1 MEPHTAWIPPRAA
14 KHQSLAQWRPS
25 SRQPGPHPL
34 PLRRNSSFTRA
45 IIYFFHGHIF
55 QTLLTQSV
63 LSIHLLRGLSSVPFP
78 EAPSYNFFT
87 LRSLFKRLPL
97 PPPPRRTPFTPRLK
111 GSYIGFRIIK
121 NIYTSALLSR
131 LDIITNETIMYCF
144 CLSFISVH
152 NIRSIEGLDK
162 LTVKY

>member
-1 MEPHTAWIPPRAA
+1 MGRVMEPHTAWIPPRAA
-14 KHQSLAQWRPS
+14 KHQSLAQWCPS
-25 SRQPGPHPL
+25 SRQPGLHPL

-87 LRSLFKRLPL
+87 LRSLFKRLPC
-97 PPPPRRTPFTPRLK
+97 PPPSPNALHPSPKRFVH
-111 GSYIGFRIIK
+111 RIPYNQEHLHI
-121 NIYTSALLSR
+121 
-131 LDIITNETIMYCF
+131 
-144 CLSFISVH
+144 CLTFM
-152 NIRSIEGLDK
+152 IR
-162 LTVKY
+162 YNH